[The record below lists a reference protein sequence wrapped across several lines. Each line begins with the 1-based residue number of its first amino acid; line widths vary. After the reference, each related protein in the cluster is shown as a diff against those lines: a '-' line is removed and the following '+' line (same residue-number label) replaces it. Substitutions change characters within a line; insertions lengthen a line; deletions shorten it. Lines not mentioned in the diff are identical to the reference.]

1 MPDELSPAVAVLQRK
16 LDEQLQAVA
25 ETKKII
31 NMLLKSM
38 GKPAQYADVAEGSGI
53 IRADQ
58 FYGKPLATAAQK
70 YLELRGQACQPNE
83 ILRGML
89 EYDEEYLK
97 KERRSDAV
105 PQQRNAKKKKR
116 GRPLKVRP
124 VTDQVAATG
133 PAIQPI
139 KKKRGRPRKVDS
151 VKGPKLLP
159 ESKSRPAVDQ
169 TAQKEVKAAM

>member
-1 MPDELSPAVAVLQRK
+1 
-16 LDEQLQAVA
+16 
-25 ETKKII
+25 
-31 NMLLKSM
+31 
-38 GKPAQYADVAEGSGI
+38 
-53 IRADQ
+53 
-58 FYGKPLATAAQK
+58 
-70 YLELRGQACQPNE
+70 
-83 ILRGML
+83 ML
-89 EYDEEYLK
+89 EGGFDFDMLGWKENDRLRSLAISLAKNNVKFHRLKNGSFGLREWYDEEYLK